1 MENSQLDAIIQESDL
16 FRVLGLEF
24 TASPEDVRMAY
35 KRLAKLAHPD
45 MFIEPE
51 LKTKAEQAFIRISEA
66 FNTLRDPF
74 KRKDYER
81 TLDRVR
87 EAEEKAR
94 EAEKKASEAEKAKVD
109 PTPPVGTRPFP
120 GAPPRPQSTPQAEE
134 KALQARK
141 EQADG
146 HFKQGKQY
154 EVKNLLDDAVRE
166 YQEAIR
172 LCNDVAKFHSQLG
185 LALQKKNWGGYAQA
199 EFKVALHFDPTDK
212 VALKNY
218 QPSAGLSIPRNSL
231 GFKLLNMFKGGS
243 SNRIG
248 DILIQ
253 QGHLK
258 KDQLQQALKQQSD
271 QKLLLGEILIRMK
284 YIKPEHLAQALIH
297 QGEALAKE
305 AAENQK

>member
-1 MENSQLDAIIQESDL
+1 VGHSMESTELEAIIQETDL
-16 FRVLGLEF
+16 FKVLGLEF

-35 KRLAKLAHPD
+35 KKLAKQAHPD
-45 MFIEPE
+45 MFTDFV
-51 LKTKAEQAFIRISEA
+51 LKEKAEQAFIRIGEA

-87 EAEEKAR
+87 EAEERAR
-94 EAEKKASEAEKAKVD
+94 EAERAKQAKAQAPPAPSAKMPPKPQVSKEAAEKA
-109 PTPPVGTRPFP
+109 
-120 GAPPRPQSTPQAEE
+120 
-134 KALQARK
+134 LNARK
-141 EQADG
+141 EQAEV
-146 HFKQGKQY
+146 HFKQGKQH
-154 EVKNLLDDAVRE
+154 ESKNMLDEAVRE
-166 YQEAIR
+166 YQECIR
-172 LCNDVAKFHSQLG
+172 LCNEEAKYHSQLG
-185 LALQKKNWGGYAQA
+185 LVLQKKKWTGYAQA

-212 VALKNY
+212 IALKNY
-218 QPSAGLSIPRNSL
+218 QPSAGLTIPRNSL

-271 QKLLLGEILIRMK
+271 EKLLLGEILIRMK
-284 YIKPEHLAQALIH
+284 YIKAEHLAQALIH
-297 QGEALAKE
+297 QGETLAKE
-305 AAENQK
+305 AGENQK

>member
-1 MENSQLDAIIQESDL
+1 
-16 FRVLGLEF
+16 
-24 TASPEDVRMAY
+24 
-35 KRLAKLAHPD
+35 
-45 MFIEPE
+45 
-51 LKTKAEQAFIRISEA
+51 
-66 FNTLRDPF
+66 NTLRDPF

-94 EAEKKASEAEKAKVD
+94 EAEKKASEAEKAKAD
-109 PTPPVGTRPFP
+109 PTPPAGTRPFA

-154 EVKNLLDDAVRE
+154 EAKNLLDDAVRE

-297 QGEALAKE
+297 QGEALAKD

>member
-35 KRLAKLAHPD
+35 KKLAKLAHPD
-45 MFIEPE
+45 MFTEPE
-51 LKTKAEQAFIRISEA
+51 LKSKAEQAFIRISDA

-87 EAEEKAR
+87 EAEERAR
-94 EAEKKASEAEKAKVD
+94 EAEKAKAA
-109 PTPPVGTRPFP
+109 PPPPPPSGTRPFP
-120 GAPPRPQSTPQAEE
+120 GAPPRPQSNLQAEE

-141 EQADG
+141 DQAEG
-146 HFKQGKQY
+146 HFKQGKQF
-154 EVKNLLDDAVRE
+154 EAKNQLDDAVRE

-172 LCNDVAKFHSQLG
+172 LCNDVAKYHSQLG
-185 LALQKKNWGGYAQA
+185 MALEKKKWGGYAQA

-212 VALKNY
+212 VALKHY

-253 QGHLK
+253 QGHLQ

-297 QGEALAKE
+297 QGETLAKE

>member
-1 MENSQLDAIIQESDL
+1 MDQSQLDAIIHEPDL

-24 TASPEDVRMAY
+24 TASPEDVRTAY
-35 KRLAKLAHPD
+35 KKLAKLAHPD
-45 MFIEPE
+45 MFTEPE
-51 LKTKAEQAFIRISEA
+51 LKNKAEQAFIHISEA

-94 EAEKKASEAEKAKVD
+94 EAEKKAKAADQAK
-109 PTPPVGTRPFP
+109 TESPPASGSRPFA
-120 GAPPRPQSTPQAEE
+120 APPRPATSPLAEE

-141 EQADG
+141 EQAEG
-146 HFKQGKQY
+146 HFKQGKQF
-154 EVKNLLDDAVRE
+154 EAKNQLDDAVRE

-172 LCNDVAKFHSQLG
+172 LCNDVAKYHSQLG

-231 GFKLLNMFKGGS
+231 GFKLLNLFKGGG

-258 KDQLQQALKQQSD
+258 KEQLQQALKQQSD

-297 QGEALAKE
+297 QGETLAKE
-305 AAENQK
+305 ASENQK